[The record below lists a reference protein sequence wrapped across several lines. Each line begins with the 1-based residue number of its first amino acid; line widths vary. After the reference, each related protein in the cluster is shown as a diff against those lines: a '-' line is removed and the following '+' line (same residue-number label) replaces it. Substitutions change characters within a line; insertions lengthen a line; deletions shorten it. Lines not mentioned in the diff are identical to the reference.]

1 MHDQTFD
8 HPMNASLVVS
18 HPRHVVSHSV
28 DNLNSSRIG
37 LNDLCALFA
46 GLTLVQSTLLYRGT
60 FADLLFSLFVSWLL
74 LDIDMTDS
82 IRLPKC
88 APNSLSHA

>member
-18 HPRHVVSHSV
+18 HLRHVVSHSV

-46 GLTLVQSTLLYRGT
+46 GPRAIRSMHLLKGT
-60 FADLLFSLFVSWLL
+60 FIGLFFLFLCTHSL
-74 LDIDMTDS
+74 
-82 IRLPKC
+82 
-88 APNSLSHA
+88 